1 MRPVLLAWPWR
12 LSAMAM
18 RKILVIAGLVPTL
31 AASPAL
37 ASDARQVVRDYVV
50 SHHPRDDYPPGFDKD
65 YRIVETDL
73 NGDGVPEIVAY
84 LKSQD
89 FCGSGGCALLALQ
102 RRPSGAKAVMRAT
115 ITRPPI
121 RVLSTA
127 SHGWR
132 DIAVQVGG
140 GGLRPHEVVLKF
152 SGTAYPSNPSMPPA
166 RPAKA
171 GARGKV
177 LIGEDE

>member
-1 MRPVLLAWPWR
+1 
-12 LSAMAM
+12 MAM
-18 RKILVIAGLVPTL
+18 RKILLVVSLLPAL
-31 AASPAL
+31 VAQPAL

-50 SHHPRDDYPPGFDKD
+50 LRYPHDNHPPGFDKA

-84 LKSQD
+84 LSSQD
-89 FCGSGGCALLALQ
+89 FCGSGGCRLLTLQ
-102 RRPSGAKAVMRAT
+102 RRPGGAKAVMNAT

-152 SGTAYPSNPSMPPA
+152 DGAAYPSNPSLPPA
-166 RPAKA
+166 RPANV
-171 GARGKV
+171 GVRGKV
-177 LIGEDE
+177 LIAKDG